1 MNILN
6 DTCQSKIDY
15 FIVKSHTLLLELD
28 IALRIFFAFIHIEYS
43 TDLGWNALLRSVCFV
58 DAFTLSSNVYH
69 NIWWK
74 VLA

>member
-28 IALRIFFAFIHIEYS
+28 IALRIFFAFI
-43 TDLGWNALLRSVCFV
+43 
-58 DAFTLSSNVYH
+58 LS
-69 NIWWK
+69 IR
-74 VLA
+74 LT